1 MKTFS
6 WSRLAASRAKNEKKI
21 LEKKKELSCWGKKQ
35 QSTSNLHRVLNNN
48 NSGRSLFG
56 DDHDDEWQTRRAN
69 DDVGNH
75 ATAVAKNPVVVFNE
89 HF

>member
-1 MKTFS
+1 
-6 WSRLAASRAKNEKKI
+6 L
-21 LEKKKELSCWGKKQ
+21 GKKNSIAPQ
-35 QSTSNLHRVLNNN
+35 IFTPSFGSALLNNNN

>member
-1 MKTFS
+1 
-6 WSRLAASRAKNEKKI
+6 
-21 LEKKKELSCWGKKQ
+21 LSA
-35 QSTSNLHRVLNNN
+35 LLNNN

-56 DDHDDEWQTRRAN
+56 DDHDDDEWQTRRAN

>member
-1 MKTFS
+1 MFV
-6 WSRLAASRAKNEKKI
+6 
-21 LEKKKELSCWGKKQ
+21 
-35 QSTSNLHRVLNNN
+35 VLNNN

>member
-1 MKTFS
+1 M
-6 WSRLAASRAKNEKKI
+6 
-21 LEKKKELSCWGKKQ
+21 GKKNSIAPQ
-35 QSTSNLHRVLNNN
+35 IFTPSFGSALLNNNNNN